1 MSTDINDRAEVEN
14 RLWHEIGKHGH
25 TVMLGVHTHPMQ
37 HFQPMTA
44 LVEKERG
51 QIWFFTRTDT
61 ELARSIQEGK
71 SAMMVVQN
79 GQTFQA
85 CVAGEL
91 TLQHD
96 PGRIET
102 YWNPVVAAWYPQGK
116 DDPKLTLLCLDVSD
130 AQVWISQGGPIRFA
144 FEIAGA
150 NATGEK
156 PDVGGS
162 RRLDLN

>member
-1 MSTDINDRAEVEN
+1 MSTDINDRAEVEK
-14 RLWHEIGKHGH
+14 RLWDEIEKHGH
-25 TVMLGVHTHPMQ
+25 TVMLGAHTHPMQ

-61 ELARSIQEGK
+61 DLAKSIQEGK
-71 SAMMVVQN
+71 SAMMIVQN
-79 GQTFQA
+79 GQKFHA
-85 CVAGEL
+85 CVGGEL

-96 PGRIET
+96 PARIDK
-102 YWNPVVAAWYPQGK
+102 YWHPMVAAWYPQGK

-130 AQVWISQGGPIRFA
+130 AQVWISEGGPIKFA
-144 FEIAGA
+144 FEIAKA
-150 NATGEK
+150 NATGET